1 MASRSGLSSA
11 TGHSLTTSPGWF
23 PKASLRVEVH
33 AHLHTWP
40 LSMKLDS
47 RISGF
52 GWLSGGSQ
60 TGSVHI
66 WVGGSTLSPWGSLS
80 LEGRLL
86 QHLRGALCPCH
97 CDSVCGVVSVSLR
110 GGFMSVSL

>member
-1 MASRSGLSSA
+1 MISRSGLSSA
-11 TGHSLTTSPGWF
+11 TGHSLTPNPGWF

-52 GWLSGGSQ
+52 GWLSGGSE
-60 TGSVHI
+60 TGSVNT
-66 WVGGSTLSPWGSLS
+66 GGWGALSPHRDL
-80 LEGRLL
+80 RLWEA
-86 QHLRGALCPCH
+86 GC
-97 CDSVCGVVSVSLR
+97 SSI
-110 GGFMSVSL
+110 